1 MYPLTIGLAIE
12 NRDLWEQAQACL
24 ADLPFRIIV
33 EHQDVGDLTNF
44 LDRLERMRPDVVL
57 VDIST
62 WREPLEG
69 LVTSIRAAIGDPMI
83 IALNTVA
90 EPDSILASM
99 RAGIN
104 EYLYPPLHE
113 SLRRALE
120 KRSVDRSRRRDG
132 ATKASGKSCAFFS
145 AKGGCGATTL
155 VTHVAAELGR
165 QNQKVLL
172 TDLDLDSG
180 MVGFIT
186 KTKSVYSILD
196 AINNLHRLDL
206 HYWKALVSNGIP
218 GVEIIPSPLAMA
230 SKQQIKDDQI
240 RHVLAFARP
249 HYDFTLVDLG
259 RSLSRMAMAA
269 LDEID
274 DACLVTTLEVPALH
288 QCKQIVQTLLDSGY
302 GKSRIK
308 LILNRSPKRL
318 DITPGELEKMLGLPI
333 FCMIPNDYTEL
344 YETYAE
350 GRMLN
355 RNCDLGKQ
363 IARLTAKLGCLEE
376 EKPEKKRFALFG

>member
-12 NRDLWEQAQACL
+12 NRDLWDQAQACL
-24 ADLPFRIIV
+24 ADLPFRVIV
-33 EHQDVGDLTNF
+33 EHQDIGDLSNF

-57 VDIST
+57 IDISS
-62 WREPLEG
+62 WKEPLEG
-69 LVTSIRAAIGDPMI
+69 LVSSIRAAIGDPMI
-83 IALNTVA
+83 VALNTMA
-90 EPDSILASM
+90 ESDAILASM

-104 EYLYPPLHE
+104 EYLYPPLQE

-120 KRSVDRSRRRDG
+120 KRSVERSRRREG
-132 ATKASGKSCAFFS
+132 ASNSGGKTCAFFS

-172 TDLDLDSG
+172 ADLDLDSG

-196 AINNLHRLDL
+196 VVNNLHRLDL

-218 GVEIIPSPLAMA
+218 GVEIVPAPLAMA
-230 SKQQIKDDQI
+230 TKAQVKDDQI
-240 RHVLAFARP
+240 RHVLAFVRP

-259 RSLSRMAMAA
+259 RSLSRLSMAA

-288 QCKQIVQTLLDSGY
+288 QAKQIVQTLLDSGY
-302 GKSRIK
+302 GKNRIK

-318 DITPGELEKMLGLPI
+318 DIAPGELEKMLGLPI

-355 RNCDLGKQ
+355 RNCELGKQ
-363 IARLTAKLGCLEE
+363 IARLTVKLGSLQE
-376 EKPEKKRFALFG
+376 EKQEKKRFALFG

>member
-12 NRDLWEQAQACL
+12 NRELWEQAQSCL
-24 ADLPFRIIV
+24 SDLPFRIIV
-33 EHQDVGDLTNF
+33 EHQDIGDVSNF

-57 VDIST
+57 IDISG

-69 LVTSIRAAIGDPMI
+69 LVTSIRGAIGDPMI
-83 IALNTVA
+83 IALNSSA
-90 EPDSILASM
+90 EPDAILASM

-104 EYLYPPLHE
+104 EYLYPPLRD

-120 KRSVDRSRRRDG
+120 RRSAERSRRRDAG
-132 ATKASGKSCAFFS
+132 AKAGGKSIAFMS

-172 TDLDLDSG
+172 ADLDLDSG
-180 MVGFIT
+180 MVAFIT

-196 AINNLHRLDL
+196 AVNNLHRLDI

-218 GVEIIPSPLAMA
+218 GVEIVAAPLALA
-230 SKQQIKDDQI
+230 SKQQIKDEQV

-249 HYDFTLVDLG
+249 HYDWTLVDLG
-259 RSLSRMAMAA
+259 RSLSHTAMAA
-269 LDEID
+269 LEEID
-274 DACLVTTLEVPALH
+274 EACLVTTLEVPALH
-288 QCKQIVQTLLDSGY
+288 QSKQIIQTLLDSGY
-302 GKSRIK
+302 GKNKIR
-308 LILNRSPKRL
+308 LILNRAPKRL
-318 DITPGELEKMLGLPI
+318 DITPGELEKMLGVPI
-333 FCMIPNDYTEL
+333 FAMIPNDYPEL

-355 RNCDLGKQ
+355 RNSDLGKQ
-363 IARLTAKLGCLEE
+363 IAKLAIKLASLEVE
-376 EKPEKKRFALFG
+376 EKSKKKFAFFG

>member
-12 NRDLWEQAQACL
+12 NRDLWEQAQSCL
-24 ADLPFRIIV
+24 SDLPFRIIV
-33 EHQDVGDLTNF
+33 EHQDIGDVSNF

-57 VDIST
+57 IDISG

-69 LVTSIRAAIGDPMI
+69 LVTSIRGAIGDPMI
-83 IALNTVA
+83 IALNSSA
-90 EPDSILASM
+90 DPDAILASM

-104 EYLYPPLHE
+104 EYLYPPLRD

-120 KRSVDRSRRRDG
+120 RRSAERSRRRDAG
-132 ATKASGKSCAFFS
+132 AKAGGKSIAFMS

-172 TDLDLDSG
+172 ADLDLDSG
-180 MVGFIT
+180 MVAFIT

-196 AINNLHRLDL
+196 AVNNLHRLDI

-218 GVEIIPSPLAMA
+218 GVEIVAAPLALA
-230 SKQQIKDDQI
+230 SKQQIKDEQV

-249 HYDFTLVDLG
+249 HYDWTLVDLG
-259 RSLSRMAMAA
+259 RSLSHTAMAA
-269 LDEID
+269 LEEID
-274 DACLVTTLEVPALH
+274 EACLVTTLEVPALH
-288 QCKQIVQTLLDSGY
+288 QSKQIIQTLLDSGY
-302 GKSRIK
+302 GKNKIR
-308 LILNRSPKRL
+308 LILNRAPKRL
-318 DITPGELEKMLGLPI
+318 DITPGELEKMLGVPI
-333 FCMIPNDYTEL
+333 FAMIPNDYPEL

-355 RNCDLGKQ
+355 RNSDLGKQ
-363 IARLTAKLGCLEE
+363 IAKLAIKLASLEVE
-376 EKPEKKRFALFG
+376 EKSKKKFAFFG